1 MNRLLDRF
9 LRYVTFDTQ
18 SDANSSSCPSTPGQ
32 LTLAKALHEELI
44 AMGLEG
50 VHLDERGYLMATLPA
65 NTDKP
70 VPAIGFI
77 AHLDTAPDAS
87 GLDVRPQVIT
97 DYDGQAVALGANGDQ
112 LSPEQY
118 PALRDLKGQT
128 LITTD
133 GRTLL
138 GADNK
143 AGVAE
148 ILTAIATLQASPEIQ
163 HGPIRIGF
171 TPDEEIGRGADH
183 FDLARFDAEWAYTVD
198 GGPVGELEYE
208 NFNAASARV
217 VITGNSVHPGSAKD
231 KLVNALTLATR
242 FHALMPQDQTPET
255 TEGYEGFFHLTNIQ
269 GGTAEATLSYIVRD
283 FEDVGLA
290 KRREHLEALAAR
302 FCADGHP
309 CRLEWEAGYR
319 NMKTQVAPHTHIIEL
334 ARQAMVDCD
343 VQPIIK
349 PIRGGTDGAVLSHK
363 GLPCPNIFTGGD
375 NFHGKHEY
383 ITLEGMEKAVKV
395 IVRLS
400 QLTAERYGA

>member
-1 MNRLLDRF
+1 MDRLLNRF
-9 LRYVTFDTQ
+9 LHYVTFDTQ
-18 SDANSSSCPSTPGQ
+18 SDANSQSCPSTPGQ
-32 LTLAKALHEELI
+32 MVLAKALYDELL
-44 AMGLEG
+44 AMGLSD
-50 VHLDERGYLMATLPA
+50 VHLDERGYLMASLPA

-87 GLDVRPQVIT
+87 GRDVRPQVIPN
-97 DYDGQAVALGANGDQ
+97 YDGGDVALGNEGER

-118 PALRDLKGQT
+118 PALRALQGQT

-143 AGVAE
+143 AGVAA
-148 ILTAIATLQASPEIQ
+148 IVTAIATLQANPQIQ

-183 FDLARFDAEWAYTVD
+183 FDLERFNAEWAYTID
-198 GGPVGELEYE
+198 GGPLGELEYE

-217 VITGNSVHPGSAKD
+217 IITGNSVHPGSAKG

-242 FHALMPQDQTPET
+242 FHSRMPADETPET
-255 TEGYEGFFHLTNIQ
+255 TEGYEGFFHLTAIS
-269 GGTAEATLSYIVRD
+269 GGTAEASLHYIVRD
-283 FEDVGLA
+283 FEEDGLA
-290 KRREHLEALAAR
+290 RRKALLEGLVAQFTAQ
-302 FCADGHP
+302 GHP
-309 CRLEWEAGYR
+309 CKLVWEAGYR

-334 ARQAMVDCD
+334 ARLAMEQCD
-343 VQPIIK
+343 VEPVIK

-363 GLPCPNIFTGGD
+363 GLPCPNLFTGGD

-383 ITLEGMEKAVKV
+383 ITLEGMEKAVAV
-395 IVRLS
+395 IVRLC
-400 QLTAERYGA
+400 QLTAERHSA

>member
-18 SDANSSSCPSTPGQ
+18 SDANSQDCPSTPGQ
-32 LTLAKALHEELI
+32 MVLAKALYEELT
-44 AMGLEG
+44 AMELSD
-50 VHLDERGYLMATLPA
+50 VHLDKRGYLMATLPA

-87 GLDVRPQVIT
+87 GRDVRPQVIPN
-97 DYDGQAVALGANGDQ
+97 YDGHAVVLGSLGDR
-112 LSPEQY
+112 LDPEQY
-118 PALRDLKGQT
+118 PALKALQGQT

-148 ILTAIATLQASPEIQ
+148 ILTAIATLQANPEIE

-183 FDLARFDAEWAYTVD
+183 FDLDRFDAQWAYTVD

-208 NFNAASARV
+208 NFNAASARII
-217 VITGNSVHPGSAKD
+217 ITGNSVHPGSAKG
-231 KLVNALTLATR
+231 KLVNALTLATQ
-242 FHALMPQDQTPET
+242 FHAQMPTDQTPEN
-255 TEGYEGFFHLTNIQ
+255 TEGYQGFFHLVAIN
-269 GGTAEATLSYIVRD
+269 GGTAEASLHYIVRD
-283 FEDVGLA
+283 FEEAGLA
-290 KRREHLEALAAR
+290 GRRQLLEQLVARLEAL
-302 FCADGHP
+302 GHP

-319 NMKTQVAPHTHIIEL
+319 NMKTQVEPHAHIIEL
-334 ARQAMVDCD
+334 AREAMVDCD

-395 IVRLS
+395 IVRLC
-400 QLTAERYGA
+400 QLTAQRYG